1 MPSSHASPAQALRQ
15 SQRPTVAGRGR
26 SAGSVR
32 LSKAQCVGAANLA
45 VLLRRAPI
53 LLL

>member
-1 MPSSHASPAQALRQ
+1 MPSSHASPAPALRQ
-15 SQRPTVAGRGR
+15 SQRPTNAGRGR

-32 LSKAQCVGAANLA
+32 LSEQGVGPANLA